1 MREPASLLR
10 LEWLDASDED
20 QLLVIGQLADLT
32 RLQQRTPVLRYAGR
46 CFEPAGEAAWPRR
59 ALLVLDSHPYH
70 RRDHTQRLG
79 IARRKRH
86 HDAAVV
92 DDGLVA
98 AVGVDDVLEAL
109 NDQQRGDAVS
119 THHPH

>member
-20 QLLVIGQLADLT
+20 QLLVIGQLADLA

-46 CFEPAGEAAWPRR
+46 GLEPSAHAARPRR
-59 ALLVLDSHPYH
+59 ALLPLDRHTDH
-70 RRDHTQRLG
+70 RRYHPQRLR

-109 NDQQRGDAVS
+109 
-119 THHPH
+119 H